1 MNIIKL
7 NAIASTND
15 FLKELS
21 AKQMVQNLTT
31 VVAENQEKG
40 KGQRG
45 AVWISENGKN
55 LTFSV
60 YLNYKHA
67 KTTSLFLINIIVP
80 ISIQEVLKKYNFN
93 SIAIKWPNDILSDN
107 KKIGGILIENAI
119 KSDGNVQTIIG
130 IGLNVNQMFFDN
142 LPQAASLAMIKG
154 EEFDKDVL
162 LKEIINRLAENLE
175 RINEVSFFWEKYN
188 SLLFKKDVP
197 MVFSDATGLK
207 FMGIIKGVSENGKLL
222 LLLEDDSIKEYN
234 IKEIKM
240 HY

>member
-21 AKQMVQNLTT
+21 AKQIVQNLTT
-31 VVAENQEKG
+31 VVAENQLKG

-45 AVWISENGKN
+45 ATWNSEDGKN

-60 YLNYKHA
+60 FLNGNTI
-67 KTTSLFLINIIVP
+67 KTTSLYLINIIVP
-80 ISIQEVLKKYNFN
+80 ISIQEILKRYNFN
-93 SIAIKWPNDILSDN
+93 TIAIKWPNDILSDN

-119 KSDGNVQTIIG
+119 KSDGTVQTIIG
-130 IGLNVNQMFFDN
+130 VGLNVNQFSFEN
-142 LPQAASLAMIKG
+142 LPQAASLAMIMNR
-154 EEFDKDVL
+154 EFDKEIL
-162 LKEIINRLAENLE
+162 LKNILDQLIINLN
-175 RINEVSFFWEKYN
+175 RIGDASYFWEKYN
-188 SLLFKKDVP
+188 DLLFKKEIP
-197 MVFSDATGLK
+197 MVFSNALNEK

-222 LLLEDDSIKEYN
+222 LLLEDDAIKEYD